1 MYQPNSILTYRQA
14 LTLSALLAITIGL
27 VSLTPLA
34 AFPLKPPGG
43 DKVHHFLAF
52 TTLTIWLPMQ
62 RPRDAFWLLP
72 LAVLYGGLIELIQ
85 PYVNRW
91 AEWEDFLA
99 DSIGAITGTT
109 IGLAIFLNKKQTRKN
124 Y

>member
-1 MYQPNSILTYRQA
+1 
-14 LTLSALLAITIGL
+14 
-27 VSLTPLA
+27 
-34 AFPLKPPGG
+34 
-43 DKVHHFLAF
+43 
-52 TTLTIWLPMQ
+52 MQ